1 MEGQPPAPVER
12 TSRWSQWFARLTAP
26 QTRRVALLLVLVA
39 TAAFGGLDT
48 VNKQVTPFK
57 PGEEFNDGE
66 YTVTVDRA
74 RLVDDLKG
82 PTARPKPGMKYLGVV
97 TILRNDGT
105 VPGRLRDQLDLRD
118 VKDGRVLRRLPLSRR
133 FGDPKSRARG
143 SPSNWCSPGRC
154 RIRLHSRSSR

>member
-1 MEGQPPAPVER
+1 MEGQPSAPVER

-74 RLVDDLKG
+74 RLVDELKG
-82 PTARPKPGMKYLGVV
+82 TYGSPKPGIKYLGVLATV
-97 TILRNDGT
+97 RNDGT
-105 VPGRLRDQLDLRD
+105 VPGRLRDQMDLRD
-118 VKDGRVLRRLPLSRR
+118 VKGQSSSAPSGIATVRRSRTS
-133 FGDPKSRARG
+133 GRG

-154 RIRLHSRSSR
+154 RIRLPSRSSR